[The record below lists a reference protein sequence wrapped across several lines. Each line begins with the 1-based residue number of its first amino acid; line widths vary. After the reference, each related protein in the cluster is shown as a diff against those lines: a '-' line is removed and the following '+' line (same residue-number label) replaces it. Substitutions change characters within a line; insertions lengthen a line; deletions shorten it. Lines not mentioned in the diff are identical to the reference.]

1 MKGHIRER
9 SPGKWAIVLDIR
21 DPATGK
27 RKRKWHSFSGT
38 KREAQIE
45 CARFVSAMAGGAYQE
60 PAKTT
65 VAQYLERWVA
75 HMSSQVAPRTH
86 ERYAELALKNI
97 MPLLGAVPLTRLRPE
112 QISAAYTKA
121 LASGRR
127 DGAGGLSARTVHH
140 MHRIL
145 RQALAEAVRWRL
157 LTSNPADL
165 IKPPKVERSS
175 MRTYDLTETA
185 ALIDAARGTR
195 MLIPTLLAVLC
206 GLRRGEIL
214 ALRWRHLDWDTGQLA
229 VIREPGADERR
240 PPLQRNKE
248 RSGEDCGALRNEFST
263 NFGPIAP
270 NKRRNYCDLALVFRP
285 KR

>member
-9 SPGKWAIVLDIR
+9 SPGKWAIILDVR

-27 RKRKWHSFSGT
+27 RRRKWHSFSGT

-45 CARFVSAMAGGAYQE
+45 CARYVSAMAGGAYQE
-60 PAKTT
+60 PAKIT

-75 HMSSQVAPRTH
+75 HIASQVAPRTH
-86 ERYAELALKNI
+86 ERYAEIAFKNVV
-97 MPLLGAVPLTRLRPE
+97 PLLGAVPLTRLRPE

-127 DGAGGLSARTVHH
+127 DGAGGLSPRTVHH

-157 LTSNPADL
+157 LMSNPADL

-175 MRTYDLTETA
+175 MHTYDLPETA
-185 ALIDAARGTR
+185 ALIHAARGTR
-195 MLIPTLLAVLC
+195 MLIPTVLAVLC

-214 ALRWRHLDWDTGQLA
+214 ALRWRHLIGTPVSLPSPRAWSRRVLA
-229 VIREPGADERR
+229 CASKKQRAVGRGLSRSQEP
-240 PPLQRNKE
+240 
-248 RSGEDCGALRNEFST
+248 FST
-263 NFGPIAP
+263 NSGPIGP
-270 NKRRNYCDLALVFRP
+270 NKRRNYCDLASVFRP

>member
-1 MKGHIRER
+1 VRPVRLSDGRR
-9 SPGKWAIVLDIR
+9 
-21 DPATGK
+21 
-27 RKRKWHSFSGT
+27 
-38 KREAQIE
+38 
-45 CARFVSAMAGGAYQE
+45 AYQE
-60 PAKTT
+60 PAKIT

-75 HMSSQVAPRTH
+75 HMASQVAPRTH
-86 ERYAELALKNI
+86 ERYAEIALKNVV
-97 MPLLGAVPLTRLRPE
+97 PLLGAVPLTRLRPE

-127 DGAGGLSARTVHH
+127 DGAGGLSPRTVHH

-157 LTSNPADL
+157 LMSNPADL

-175 MRTYDLTETA
+175 MHTYDLPETA

-195 MLIPTLLAVLC
+195 MLIPTVLAVLC

-214 ALRWRHLDWDTGQLA
+214 ALRWRHLDLDTGQLA
-229 VIREPGADERR
+229 VTESLEQTSAGLRFKETKSGRARTVALSGTVLDE
-240 PPLQRNKE
+240 
-248 RSGEDCGALRNEFST
+248 LRAH
-263 NFGPIAP
+263 GP
-270 NKRRNYCDLALVFRP
+270 NKRRNYCDLASVFRP

>member
-27 RKRKWHSFSGT
+27 RKRKWHSFTGT

-45 CARFVSAMAGGAYQE
+45 CARFVSAMAGGTYQK

-121 LASGRR
+121 LTSGRR
-127 DGAGGLSARTVHH
+127 DGQAGYPRERCTICTGCCAKRYSRPSAGSCSPATRPTV
-140 MHRIL
+140 
-145 RQALAEAVRWRL
+145 
-157 LTSNPADL
+157 
-165 IKPPKVERSS
+165 KPPKVEREAERTLRRSS
-175 MRTYDLTETA
+175 GTV
-185 ALIDAARGTR
+185 ALIEAARGTR
-195 MLIPTLLAVLC
+195 HVVPILLGVALRTAP
-206 GLRRGEIL
+206 RRGSGAAL
-214 ALRWRHLDWDTGQLA
+214 ALGLISMPEQLA
-229 VIREPGADERR
+229 VVASTREQTGAGGPGEGDQER
-240 PPLQRNKE
+240 
-248 RSGEDCGALRNEFST
+248 
-263 NFGPIAP
+263 
-270 NKRRNYCDLALVFRP
+270 
-285 KR
+285 